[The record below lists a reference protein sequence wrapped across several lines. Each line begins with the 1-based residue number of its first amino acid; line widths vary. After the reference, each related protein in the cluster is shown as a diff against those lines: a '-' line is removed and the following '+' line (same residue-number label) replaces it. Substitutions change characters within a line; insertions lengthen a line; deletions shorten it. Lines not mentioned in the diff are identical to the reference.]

1 MPISSFVLVLD
12 LWGTGLSDLRM
23 RSGGALLATPGY
35 RQAAPGLKRFEDED
49 DDEHEDDR
57 VAATPRCD
65 LRDLCVSL
73 SPFPEA
79 KRDAYVVRK
88 FFMSGGSGDE
98 KEKVPSN
105 SNDRAEACRA

>member
-1 MPISSFVLVLD
+1 
-12 LWGTGLSDLRM
+12 M
-23 RSGGALLATPGY
+23 RRPGY
-35 RQAAPGLKRFEDED
+35 RQAAPGLKRF

-57 VAATPRCD
+57 VAAIPRCD
-65 LRDLCVSL
+65 LRDLWVGL
-73 SPFPEA
+73 PPFPEA

-88 FFMSGGSGDE
+88 SFMSGGSGDE

>member
-1 MPISSFVLVLD
+1 M
-12 LWGTGLSDLRM
+12 
-23 RSGGALLATPGY
+23 LATPGY
-35 RQAAPGLKRFEDED
+35 RQAAPGLKRFED
-49 DDEHEDDR
+49 DR
-57 VAATPRCD
+57 VAAIPRCD

-73 SPFPEA
+73 PPFPEA